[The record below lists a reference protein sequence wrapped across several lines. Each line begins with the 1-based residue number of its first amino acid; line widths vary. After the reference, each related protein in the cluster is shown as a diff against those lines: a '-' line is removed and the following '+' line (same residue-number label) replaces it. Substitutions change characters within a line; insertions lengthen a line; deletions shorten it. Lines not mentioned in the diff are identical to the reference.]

1 MNYINQIKDYAIT
14 FKDNLTKNDKIQN
27 NYDKMEDNENK
38 ITPETNNINETDK
51 GVESKKPK
59 EGNTFLALKYLFY
72 SSVFFVLSGISMKYF
87 SANYHSSKLLH
98 YSGFRHLVVVILL
111 YFYMKHMNYKI
122 ESIFNTGTYP
132 FWFYLRI
139 LVFPLG
145 LFFVIIS
152 YQNLK
157 LGIAQLLVNLAPIFT
172 NLGAFL
178 ILKEPFKQ
186 KYLISCIVCIF
197 GILIMIVGKDVTDKN
212 DKTIVNYQSGGLEVL
227 NTNQINELKHMLDD
241 NDYIII
247 NENINEYINKNPK
260 NLTEKQIE
268 LLANIG
274 MTGLLNNTNINS
286 NYTIKEEDIKNHD
299 QHEMNTAKGL
309 IFGIINAVIIAI
321 FFISG
326 KYLSHD
332 FNSFQVTYVSSVY
345 GFVFTIVACLL
356 IYGIK
361 SFDIV
366 FDLYFHFL
374 TFLSAICVVL
384 AYNYTQLAVE
394 ADDIGKNTY
403 ILYSQIPISVIFG
416 ILLFNENLNFYEYL
430 GSTVIIAT
438 ILITSKMD

>member
-1 MNYINQIKDYAIT
+1 MNYLNNVMDYAKT
-14 FKDNLTKNDKIQN
+14 FKDSVMKNDQNEKNDN
-27 NYDKMEDNENK
+27 NYDKMNDKEV
-38 ITPETNNINETDK
+38 TPDIHDKDSNSET
-51 GVESKKPK
+51 KKPK

-98 YSGFRHLVVVILL
+98 YSGFRHLVVIILL
-111 YFYMKHMNYKI
+111 YFYMKQMNYKI
-122 ESIFNTGTYP
+122 ESVFNTGTYP

-172 NLGAFL
+172 NIGAFL

-186 KYLISCIVCIF
+186 KYLISCIVCIV
-197 GILIMIVGKDVTDKN
+197 GIVIMIVGKDSTDNK

-227 NTNQINELKHMLDD
+227 NTNQINELKHMLD
-241 NDYIII
+241 NEDYITIE
-247 NENINEYINKNPK
+247 ENLNEYINKNPK
-260 NLTEKQIE
+260 NLTSKQIE
-268 LLANIG
+268 LLSSIG
-274 MTGLLNNTNINS
+274 MTGLLNSTNINS
-286 NYTIKEEDIKNHD
+286 NYTIKEEDIKKHD

-345 GFVFTIVACLL
+345 GFVFTIIACLL

-361 SFDIV
+361 SFDII

-416 ILLFNENLNFYEYL
+416 IFLFNENLNFYEYL
-430 GSTVIIAT
+430 GSTIIVAT
-438 ILITSKMD
+438 IIITSKMD